1 MYEIGYIKKFK
12 LYFALQW
19 YQQYSRIAHFCTKK
33 YNVSYL
39 NYIAHTPQKKSP
51 AVAEQSNGL

>member
-39 NYIAHTPQKKSP
+39 NYIAHTPQKNH
-51 AVAEQSNGL
+51 QQ